1 MDINAFAAFFGGI
14 GAGSVITS
22 LIQYFLNRKAQKA
35 EYLQKE
41 RNQAYTDLLS
51 SLESLN
57 LANSIENK
65 KRFGFC
71 AARVEILASDEVNK
85 ALHHFWKTDIETPA
99 RDEAFKSL
107 LMAMRSD
114 LVNAG

>member
-1 MDINAFAAFFGGI
+1 MLLLRFSAESAQVPSLLRYFADSI
-14 GAGSVITS
+14 
-22 LIQYFLNRKAQKA
+22 FLSRKAQKV
-35 EYLQKE
+35 ECFQKE
-41 RNQAYTDLLS
+41 RNQAYTELLR

-71 AARVEILASDEVNK
+71 AARVEILASDEVNI
-85 ALHHFWKTDIETPA
+85 ALHHFCKTDVETPA
-99 RDEAFKSL
+99 RNDAFKVL
-107 LMAMRSD
+107 LIAMRSD